1 MRQATANQETVPA
14 GRRLSERDLLGLLLL
29 AALLNGLVFVF
40 LVPPWQHYD
49 EPTHFEVAW
58 LAAQLDRVPRP
69 GDSDP
74 EFSRAVVTSM
84 VQNRFYGPDTTSGL
98 PAQDAQVTVP
108 GYPQLDE
115 PPAYYLLAS
124 LPLRLLEL
132 AGVEAVTTGLRAAR
146 LASLLLFV
154 LTVFCA
160 WGITRELTR
169 PGHPL
174 RWMVPLSLALLPGFA
189 DLMTAVNNDV
199 GAVAVSSL
207 FLWGAVRL
215 AQRPF
220 SFWNLA
226 WSLAAVG
233 LAYLTKIT
241 ALYTLALLP
250 VALLLA
256 LTRGSRR
263 PLAWSAGLL
272 GGLVLL
278 AAALSWGDAATWA
291 RNTFQS
297 ENTRIETP
305 QAPLGG
311 AVFQLSLPAGSSA
324 TYEHQLHQLIALPEG
339 LSLQGKTVTVGAWM
353 WADAPVTA
361 SAPAYNSYN
370 ALEKAS
376 RVVELTTAP
385 QFFAFQAS
393 LGGDAQRNFISL
405 APLTQPLASPL
416 KVYYDGLVVVEGQF
430 PLDQI
435 PEFDDLSAQSGVW
448 GGAPFR
454 NLLRN
459 ASAEASG
466 LRLRPWVDRIGVRI
480 LPDKGANQPSVTLY
494 YLLDQAGA
502 GQFQRTSLQVLFR
515 TFWGRFGWGHVP
527 LLHSWAYG
535 LVLAVVLIGLVAALT
550 AMVRLRKNFPWAA
563 VALLG
568 LALLVIWLQT
578 FLRGSNYATQ
588 LRAIYYPT
596 ARYAFPVI
604 IPSLLFLN
612 LGWYEVGRWLKRLA
626 RLPAG
631 FLPIVYTAA
640 WLLFDLYAVLSIV
653 AFY

>member
-1 MRQATANQETVPA
+1 MRQVSANQETVPA
-14 GRRLSERDLLGLLLL
+14 GRRLSERGLLGLLLL

-58 LAAQLDRVPRP
+58 LAAQLDRLPRP

-98 PAQDAQVTVP
+98 PAQDSQVTVP

-132 AGVEAVTTGLRAAR
+132 AGFQDVALGLRAAR

-160 WGITRELTR
+160 WGIIRELTR

-215 AQRPF
+215 VQRPF

-226 WSLAAVG
+226 WSIAAVG

-241 ALYTLALLP
+241 ALYTLVLLP

-263 PLAWSAGLL
+263 PLAWAAGLF
-272 GGLVLL
+272 GGLVLF

-291 RNTFQS
+291 RNTFQA
-297 ENTRIETP
+297 ENTRFETP

-339 LSLQGKTVTVGAWM
+339 DSLQGKTVTVGAWI

-361 SAPAYNSYN
+361 SAPLYNSYN

-376 RVVELTTAP
+376 RVVELTTSP

-393 LGGDAQRNFISL
+393 LGGDAQRNFVSL
-405 APLTQPLASPL
+405 APLIQPLAAPL
-416 KVYYDGLVVVEGQF
+416 KVYYDGLVVAEGQF
-430 PLDQI
+430 PLDQA
-435 PEFDDLSAQSGVW
+435 PEFDDPSAQSGAW

-459 ASAEASG
+459 ASAETSG

-527 LLHSWAYG
+527 LLHPWAYG
-535 LVLAVVLIGLVAALT
+535 LVLAAVLLGLAAALA
-550 AMVRLRKNFPWAA
+550 AMIRLRKNFPWAA
-563 VALLG
+563 VVLLG
-568 LALLVIWLQT
+568 LALLVLWLQT
-578 FLRGSNYATQ
+578 ILRGSNYATQ

-612 LGWYEVGRWLKRLA
+612 LGWYEAGRWLKRLA
-626 RLPAG
+626 RLPDG
-631 FLPIVYTAA
+631 FLPIAYTAA
-640 WLLFDLYAVLSIV
+640 WLLFDLYALLSI
-653 AFY
+653 ALFY